1 MAIAHIIVAD
11 RGLAAYLGM
20 HGMPVKSFSRKDN
33 RTEFVF
39 AMGRKKFERMSREY
53 FDSPIHR
60 FDQAKISLMKLT
72 ADMQMKTA
80 KAKPKGIASRPKRV
94 RPKSKMDESQ
104 VIPGRPKRMI
114 NL

>member
-1 MAIAHIIVAD
+1 MATTRITVVD
-11 RGLAAYLGM
+11 RGLAAYLVT

-53 FDSPIHR
+53 FDSPLQK

-72 ADMQMKTA
+72 ADMRMETA

-94 RPKSKMDESQ
+94 RPKDKMDESQ